1 MSDNCDAVRV
11 VACRNDDCRVV
22 ILHIDGCLV
31 GVQRI
36 VRLDGDGV
44 WVADGGIE

>member
-22 ILHIDGCLV
+22 ILHIDGCLAA
-31 GVQRI
+31 VQRT
-36 VRLDGDGV
+36 VRPEGDGV